1 MHGERRHPSAASARE
16 RCGNENNNNT
26 KKRSIDFSFQSRR
39 VNQRRFGFRGGVFE
53 GNVFTVAHTSKRTT
67 ALHTRTPSPPFLPS
81 MRAFRVAAAL
91 CVAAFLVAGAEA
103 GASLPRVSPSTDASL
118 LREKLLASKLTKA
131 TNDVTNDAKDLA
143 RALRAKGQDGLFDGV
158 FADAREHLPTRNPD
172 ASGLDNAR
180 LSAAQRKLLWGG
192 WRTGDAET
200 DDATPEPAPAPVET
214 PVTAM
219 GSTPTETPA
228 PAPAPVEEAA
238 VEEEEPTPRGF
249 LANALLLNRL
259 RAVVAGDAG
268 AAQSLVA
275 SAALTSALRNL
286 DPATT
291 LFGQII
297 GDVRARREAA
307 QNPVDT
313 AAAPAPATTDASAAT
328 SFPVGGDAA
337 DAILAAFRDAA
348 DDRARE
354 LLAEAFLARFGATN
368 VTVSSSDDDDGTEG
382 TLLERLDLAT
392 LDGMSSAE
400 VERLF
405 AAALDAGFEGLSMAD
420 ILNGASGASGDNTG
434 EDTTAARL
442 AAEAYRAL
450 FAASLDAAGSFVKEK
465 FDSDGDQIVDE
476 NARDGN
482 MTGADLDALLAAT
495 VEAAEANAAS
505 FVTLGFNDGDG
516 DDLSPEAAVALLD
529 RVHAVLAAARGD
541 FTTALE
547 NARDANGEPIAWPG
561 VDDDAMPSGT
571 NGFLSAAEIVA
582 LIGGVSFAPNASLRD
597 IGVAFTVTDDS
608 ARLQQDFEIFDDAL
622 VAGQSDDQV
631 VALAGPDVDDQVV
644 DLAGPDVDDTSNT
657 AAGTPTPSSSNKKKP
672 VHETVGFQVG
682 LPVAIVAVAALAI
695 AARASGA
702 ADRAFG
708 SVLPS
713 RAATADQAM
722 GMSTAVASGSGSV
735 VRRSSTSTKIEM

>member
-1 MHGERRHPSAASARE
+1 
-16 RCGNENNNNT
+16 
-26 KKRSIDFSFQSRR
+26 
-39 VNQRRFGFRGGVFE
+39 
-53 GNVFTVAHTSKRTT
+53 
-67 ALHTRTPSPPFLPS
+67 
-81 MRAFRVAAAL
+81 
-91 CVAAFLVAGAEA
+91 
-103 GASLPRVSPSTDASL
+103 
-118 LREKLLASKLTKA
+118 
-131 TNDVTNDAKDLA
+131 
-143 RALRAKGQDGLFDGV
+143 
-158 FADAREHLPTRNPD
+158 
-172 ASGLDNAR
+172 
-180 LSAAQRKLLWGG
+180 
-192 WRTGDAET
+192 
-200 DDATPEPAPAPVET
+200 
-214 PVTAM
+214 
-219 GSTPTETPA
+219 
-228 PAPAPVEEAA
+228 
-238 VEEEEPTPRGF
+238 
-249 LANALLLNRL
+249 
-259 RAVVAGDAG
+259 
-268 AAQSLVA
+268 
-275 SAALTSALRNL
+275 
-286 DPATT
+286 
-291 LFGQII
+291 
-297 GDVRARREAA
+297 
-307 QNPVDT
+307 
-313 AAAPAPATTDASAAT
+313 
-328 SFPVGGDAA
+328 
-337 DAILAAFRDAA
+337 
-348 DDRARE
+348 
-354 LLAEAFLARFGATN
+354 
-368 VTVSSSDDDDGTEG
+368 
-382 TLLERLDLAT
+382 
-392 LDGMSSAE
+392 MSSAE

-420 ILNGASGASGDNTG
+420 ILNGASGASGDTTG

-713 RAATADQAM
+713 RAATADQAV

>member
-405 AAALDAGFEGLSMAD
+405 AAALNAGFEGLSMAD

-505 FVTLGFNDGDG
+505 FVTLGFNDG

-713 RAATADQAM
+713 RAATTDQAV